1 MPSETRRD
9 EHTQALD
16 RRAALLGTAV
26 LVPATLLP
34 TSVDAATK
42 LDEERGR
49 EPRYVETEHMRAF
62 YQSSRF

>member
-1 MPSETRRD
+1 MPSETRRN
-9 EHTQALD
+9 EHNQAID

-26 LVPATLLP
+26 LVPAALLP
-34 TSVDAATK
+34 TAGDATAATT
-42 LDEERGR
+42 EEGSR